1 MYINF
6 NNAIEIDVQ
15 PSMLLS
21 QLKNKIAQELMPSM
35 EQRIY
40 FNGLLMDKEK
50 TLKEYG
56 IKEKSSIYLNTED
69 VKGENSNYAN
79 WRFDTPIL

>member
-21 QLKNKIAQELMPSM
+21 QLKNKIALELMPSM

-69 VKGENSNYAN
+69 VKGKIKSK
-79 WRFDTPIL
+79 FVCIHFIFS